1 MKASRAPGPL
11 SYPQRAPPARPL
23 VGKTNVDCKRIQKKG
38 ITNGDGGRLT
48 KYIDFEEIPDLDN
61 GWGKINVDAE
71 SKINGNAPPSVLISP
86 RKIDSA
92 YHIKT
97 VHHNYH
103 NYEVTENLDKISLND
118 VESDGYHSGRSRM
131 PLSADQQF
139 MGQNN
144 LNVTKCGRT
153 AHGHATAPAESTRL
167 IATSV
172 DTNCKY
178 SDRHDTS
185 KIPYDASLNDNN
197 ENSDD
202 DESFDYVP
210 QYQSPPKKIT
220 SKLSNLVKIGT
231 DSLPMESSHKSCAA
245 DKLPPPLPYD
255 LSNPVGNKEL
265 TEEEKLYYSKQPR
278 QVEFK

>member
-23 VGKTNVDCKRIQKKG
+23 VGKTNVDCKRMEKKG
-38 ITNGDGGRLT
+38 ISNGDGGRLI
-48 KYIDFEEIPDLDN
+48 KYIDFEEIPDLEY
-61 GWGKINVDAE
+61 GWGKINVDVE
-71 SKINGNAPPSVLISP
+71 SKVNDSNAQPVLISP
-86 RKIDSA
+86 RKIDPP

-103 NYEVTENLDKISLND
+103 NHEVTEKLDKISLNGD
-118 VESDGYHSGRSRM
+118 ESDGYFGGRSRL

-139 MGQNN
+139 MGQN

-153 AHGHATAPAESTRL
+153 AHGHATAPAESTR
-167 IATSV
+167 IVGKCV
-172 DTNCKY
+172 DTNWKY

-185 KIPYDASLNDNN
+185 KIRCDASSNDNN

-202 DESFDYVP
+202 DESFDDVP

-220 SKLSNLVKIGT
+220 SKRNNAVKIGT
-231 DSLPMESSHKSCAA
+231 DSLPAESSHKSCAA

-255 LSNPVGNKEL
+255 LSNPVCNKEL
-265 TEEEKLYYSKQPR
+265 TEEEKLYYTKQPR